1 MLLLIC
7 LMNRGGKE
15 SINSGVRVWNGGAV
29 EVFYGNQVTG
39 RHAHQLTVL
48 LGNQILGVFLS
59 AATFRESLPSLFYHC
74 LGKKGKVFSSLLFF
88 LQRILWLWVRKH
100 SLCWKRKS
108 VYLTLTRTALPSIY
122 RRNKHSSLLVQN
134 DYLSLSFYF
143 FLGFGFG
150 YYYPNDLNSLDIS
163 GSG

>member
-15 SINSGVRVWNGGAV
+15 SINSGVRVWNWGAV

-59 AATFRESLPSLFYHC
+59 AATFREPLPSLFYHC
-74 LGKKGKVFSSLLFF
+74 LGKKERFFFSLLFF
-88 LQRILWLWVRKH
+88 LQRILWMWVRKH